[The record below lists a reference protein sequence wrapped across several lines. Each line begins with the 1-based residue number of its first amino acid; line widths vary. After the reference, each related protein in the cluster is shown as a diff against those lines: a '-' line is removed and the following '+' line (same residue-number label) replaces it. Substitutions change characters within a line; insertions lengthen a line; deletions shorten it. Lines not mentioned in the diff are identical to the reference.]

1 MPLVD
6 GCEMQIG
13 FDENGVPGVVVVG
26 ADGTENYVSGTLNGS
41 SGATGGGET
50 VVVQEQQQTVTGTG
64 YDTNGQFVFEVY
76 NNSAYDIYA
85 LYIGVI
91 NASSDHDIDVLPQI
105 LPANSSTTIVGQAT
119 MGDWSQTEWTLYV
132 EDVDGDTSASFDS
145 FNPWTV
151 SYVDIYWQGDSY
163 VCDFTY

>member
-1 MPLVD
+1 MCIRD
-6 GCEMQIG
+6 R
-13 FDENGVPGVVVVG
+13 
-26 ADGTENYVSGTLNGS
+26 NGS

-132 EDVDGDTSASFDS
+132 ELSLIHISMEFERI
-145 FNPWTV
+145 PQTV
-151 SYVDIYWQGDSY
+151 RKISPLPGI
-163 VCDFTY
+163 

>member
-1 MPLVD
+1 MKAIYS
-6 GCEMQIG
+6 E
-13 FDENGVPGVVVVG
+13 VP
-26 ADGTENYVSGTLNGS
+26 YVSGTLNGS

-105 LPANSSTTIVGQAT
+105 LPTAAPLLWARLQWETGRRQSGRC
-119 MGDWSQTEWTLYV
+119 MLRM
-132 EDVDGDTSASFDS
+132 
-145 FNPWTV
+145 
-151 SYVDIYWQGDSY
+151 
-163 VCDFTY
+163 

>member
-1 MPLVD
+1 
-6 GCEMQIG
+6 MQIG

-85 LYIGVI
+85 LYI
-91 NASSDHDIDVLPQI
+91 ASSM
-105 LPANSSTTIVGQAT
+105 PAAI
-119 MGDWSQTEWTLYV
+119 M
-132 EDVDGDTSASFDS
+132 TSMYCLKFFQLTAAPLLWARLQWETGRRQS
-145 FNPWTV
+145 
-151 SYVDIYWQGDSY
+151 GR
-163 VCDFTY
+163 CMLRM